1 MKTKQWIWGLS
12 MVLLTATTQWACD
25 SKTENKAEKV
35 GEEYKDVVDAQKDGD
50 SSDVQEEQAELDS
63 ARQDYKELAKDSTQ
77 KK

>member
-12 MVLLTATTQWACD
+12 LALITAISQMACE
-25 SKTENKAEKV
+25 SKTEKKAEKV
-35 GEEYKDVVDAQKDGD
+35 GDEYKDVIKAQKEGD

-63 ARQDYKELAKDSTQ
+63 ARQDYRELAKDSTQ